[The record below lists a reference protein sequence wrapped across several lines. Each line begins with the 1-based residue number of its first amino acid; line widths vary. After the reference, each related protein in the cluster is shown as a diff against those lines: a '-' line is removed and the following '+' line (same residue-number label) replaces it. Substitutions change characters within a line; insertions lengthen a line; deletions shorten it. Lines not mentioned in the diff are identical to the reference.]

1 MSLDTQRRGGRRIGA
16 GRPKKKA
23 RDLQK
28 THSIRATD
36 KDWKEIQI
44 AARIIKM
51 CRTTEKRPRVFV
63 LDEEENARVN
73 KYLVEGLIERSQ
85 NSRWG
90 EPEEVQ
96 PVVMKQDEPTPK
108 EIETPKTASEEE
120 AVSLFLEYF
129 RLNPIDAVSSI
140 ESKLERE
147 KHIREMRRIRS
158 EQEKKMDGIQ
168 RDMQDAMDSIDEIN
182 KAVAEMLQF
191 PGYRRA

>member
-1 MSLDTQRRGGRRIGA
+1 
-16 GRPKKKA
+16 
-23 RDLQK
+23 
-28 THSIRATD
+28 
-36 KDWKEIQI
+36 
-44 AARIIKM
+44 
-51 CRTTEKRPRVFV
+51 
-63 LDEEENARVN
+63 
-73 KYLVEGLIERSQ
+73 
-85 NSRWG
+85 
-90 EPEEVQ
+90 
-96 PVVMKQDEPTPK
+96 MKQEEPTPK
-108 EIETPKTASEEE
+108 ELETPKTASEEE

-182 KAVAEMLQF
+182 KAVAKMLQF

>member
-1 MSLDTQRRGGRRIGA
+1 
-16 GRPKKKA
+16 
-23 RDLQK
+23 
-28 THSIRATD
+28 
-36 KDWKEIQI
+36 
-44 AARIIKM
+44 
-51 CRTTEKRPRVFV
+51 
-63 LDEEENARVN
+63 
-73 KYLVEGLIERSQ
+73 
-85 NSRWG
+85 
-90 EPEEVQ
+90 
-96 PVVMKQDEPTPK
+96 MKQKEPTPK
-108 EIETPKTASEEE
+108 ELETPKTASEEE

>member
-1 MSLDTQRRGGRRIGA
+1 MSLDTQRRGGRRTGA

-73 KYLVEGLIERSQ
+73 KYLIEGLIERSQ

-90 EPEEVQ
+90 EPEGAQ
-96 PVVMKQDEPTPK
+96 PVVMKQEEPTPK
-108 EIETPKTASEEE
+108 ELETPKTASEEE

-129 RLNPIDAVSSI
+129 RLN
-140 ESKLERE
+140 LL
-147 KHIREMRRIRS
+147 
-158 EQEKKMDGIQ
+158 
-168 RDMQDAMDSIDEIN
+168 MQY
-182 KAVAEMLQF
+182 L
-191 PGYRRA
+191 P